1 NSTFEK
7 LATVF
12 QQQLNDIGL
21 NANVEPLA
29 PPQVVSRFTVDKDVA
44 IAFGATGN
52 AYDPSESV
60 QRYVLPDG
68 LYNPGGF
75 KDDDVIEAANRALK
89 ETDQDKRTQIYRK
102 MSAMIG
108 PDSVVVP
115 ILTPETAYVISED
128 VIDWKTPWA

>member
-1 NSTFEK
+1 MK
-7 LATVF
+7 
-12 QQQLNDIGL
+12 
-21 NANVEPLA
+21 PLA

-75 KDDDVIEAANRALK
+75 KDENIIQAAAEALK
-89 ETDQDKRTQIYRK
+89 ETDQEKRTQIYRK

-108 PDSVVVP
+108 PESFLAP
-115 ILTPETAYVISED
+115 ILTPQTAYVISED
-128 VIDWKTPWA
+128 VTGWKAPWAPSFPSFRGVGVS